1 VTREQVR
8 RGTALLTDITFLR
21 IVLVP
26 CIMYLV
32 LAGARHRYAYA
43 VAGGLFAFAA
53 FTDFVDGYL
62 ARRWRLTTTLGA
74 FLDTTADKL
83 LVSGV
88 MVALVAVGRMSVW
101 ITVIVIGR
109 ELVILGLRG
118 VVAAA
123 GTAFPPSFWG
133 KLKANVQFAGI
144 LLAIVRTS
152 HRLGPLFLDQWVMLV
167 VAIVTVASALDYLV
181 RYSSELTSRQGA

>member
-1 VTREQVR
+1 MSRQQL

-26 CIMYLV
+26 FIMLLV
-32 LAGARHRYAYA
+32 LAGPRHRYAYA
-43 VAGGLFAFAA
+43 VAAGLFAFAA
-53 FTDFVDGYL
+53 ATDFVDGYL

-88 MVALVAVGRMSVW
+88 MIALVAVGRVSVW
-101 ITVIVIGR
+101 IAVIVIGR
-109 ELVILGLRG
+109 EFLILGLRG

-123 GTAFPPSFWG
+123 GTPFPPSVWG

-144 LLAIVRTS
+144 VLAIVRYP
-152 HRLGPLFLDQWVMLV
+152 HPAGPLFVDQWVML
-167 VAIVTVASALDYLV
+167 AAAAVTVASAVEYLV
-181 RYSSELTSRQGA
+181 RFWGALTGRTPT

>member
-1 VTREQVR
+1 MSRQQL

-26 CIMYLV
+26 FIMLLV
-32 LAGARHRYAYA
+32 LAGPRRRYAYA
-43 VAGGLFAFAA
+43 VAACLFAFAA
-53 FTDFVDGYL
+53 ATDFVDGYL

-88 MVALVAVGRMSVW
+88 MMALVAVGRVSVW
-101 ITVIVIGR
+101 IAVIVIGR
-109 ELVILGLRG
+109 EFLILGLRG

-123 GTAFPPSFWG
+123 GTPFPPSVWG

-144 LLAIVRTS
+144 VLAIVRYP
-152 HRLGPLFLDQWVMLV
+152 HPAGPLFVDQWVML
-167 VAIVTVASALDYLV
+167 AAAAVTVASAVEYLV
-181 RYSSELTSRQGA
+181 RFWGALTGRTPT